1 MFELTHPW
9 VLTLVFLPLLIWKLI
24 PKAQMTLPV
33 ALKIPFFNGLTTAL
47 MNETHHHSD
56 KPKAIIGLFLLIWSL
71 LILALSNPCW
81 IGKPIPFTREGHH
94 IMLALDLSPSM
105 SVEDMP
111 FNGHFVSRLDVVKR
125 AAKEF
130 VHNRMNDH
138 VGLIL
143 FGERAYL
150 QTPFTFDTHSI
161 LERIDDASAGL
172 AGKSTSLGDALGLAI
187 KQLQTVPKKSRVVI
201 LLTDGANNSGALAPL
216 KAAELA
222 YQDHIKVYTIGLG
235 ANTHANDFN
244 GMFLS
249 MNTSAELDE
258 GTLKLIAAK
267 TKGRYFRATDLHSLQ
282 TIYQAINAM
291 ETVKQNTV
299 IIQPKQEYYP
309 WPLSVAWILLI
320 YFLTKQTLLRL
331 KWQANH
337 V

>member
-9 VLTLVFLPLLIWKLI
+9 VLTLLPLPLLLWYLA
-24 PKAQMTLPV
+24 PKAQNTASA
-33 ALKIPFFNGLTTAL
+33 ALKIPFFNELSTFIANQTQ
-47 MNETHHHSD
+47 HRSD
-56 KPKAIIGLFLLIWSL
+56 SLKPIVLFLFIWSL

-81 IGKPIPFTREGHH
+81 IGKPLSITRKGHH

-111 FNGHFVSRLDVVKR
+111 VNGQFVSRLDVVKR

-130 VHNRMNDH
+130 VQNRTNDH
-138 VGLIL
+138 IGLIL

-187 KQLQTVPKKSRVVI
+187 KQLQNVPKQSRVVI

-222 YQDHIKVYTIGLG
+222 YQDNIKVYTIGLG
-235 ANTHANDFN
+235 ANTSSNNFN
-244 GMFLS
+244 RLFLS
-249 MNTSAELDE
+249 MNAAAELDE
-258 GTLKLIAAK
+258 ATLKLIAAK
-267 TKGRYFRATDLHSLQ
+267 TKGRYFRATDLRSLQ

-291 ETVKQNTV
+291 ETVKQNTET
-299 IIQPKQEYYP
+299 IQPRQDYYP
-309 WPLSVAWILLI
+309 WPLSIAWIVLL
-320 YFLTKQTLLRL
+320 YFLIKRIPFRFR
-331 KWQANH
+331 WQAKH
-337 V
+337 G